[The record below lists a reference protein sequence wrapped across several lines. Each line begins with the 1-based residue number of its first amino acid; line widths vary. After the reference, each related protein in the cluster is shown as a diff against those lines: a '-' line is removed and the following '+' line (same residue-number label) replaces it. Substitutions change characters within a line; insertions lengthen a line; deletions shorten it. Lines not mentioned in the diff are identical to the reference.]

1 MPMITA
7 KLAKGRGAEQKQ
19 VFIEA
24 ITNGNEERVTFLF
37 DGYERD
43 NWASSGQL
51 HPIKFGEAFGK
62 KGTE

>member
-19 VFIEA
+19 VFMEA
-24 ITNGNEERVTFLF
+24 ITNVYEEWITLLFDEYERV
-37 DGYERD
+37 

-51 HPIKFGEAFGK
+51 HPIKFGEAFAK
-62 KGTE
+62 KGTV